1 MQREIDQSHLLS
13 NVELANLQELTL
25 KVTVYDRLLNPKPG
39 SPLTLPDETECLFG
53 QWYYGEGNEAERNA
67 DFRRMEV
74 PHRLVHSSGQA
85 AMQAHARG
93 ELEEALKQV
102 AQMEQANAAVMRTV
116 KGLLHSR
123 LQSAV

>member
-1 MQREIDQSHLLS
+1 VIDKTAEAMAGMYSEAQLMQREIDQSHLLS

-67 DFRRMEV
+67 DFRRRRCPIV
-74 PHRLVHSSGQA
+74 WCTA
-85 AMQAHARG
+85 AARRRC
-93 ELEEALKQV
+93 KPMPV
-102 AQMEQANAAVMRTV
+102 ASW
-116 KGLLHSR
+116 KKP
-123 LQSAV
+123 